1 MNNCIINDVFTEF
14 LNILQK
20 CKNTIISDND
30 YDHCLNII
38 NKLIIEKDL
47 ILISKIQQITINK
60 KIIELDENIQDVY
73 NNISQKHINSCF
85 KLHKVPHKSKTRSY
99 MYTIDVL
106 VNHKYNIQNLT
117 S

>member
-47 ILISKIQQITINK
+47 ILISKIRQITINK
-60 KIIELDENIQDVY
+60 KIIGLDKIY
-73 NNISQKHINSCF
+73 KMCIIILLKI
-85 KLHKVPHKSKTRSY
+85 R
-99 MYTIDVL
+99 YT
-106 VNHKYNIQNLT
+106 HYKK
-117 S
+117 